1 MGVLIR
7 RATGDRYG
15 LSARHVVG
23 RAPANHLRLENRV
36 VSNVHAELLWNGSN
50 WEIHDLGSRNG
61 TFVGVRRLDSG
72 ARAALR
78 RGAQI
83 AFGDAE
89 DPFELVDDGP
99 PSAVAISDDGQRQES
114 EQGIL
119 ILPDPEHPT
128 CTIFED
134 GGGNWV
140 VELNDGARQRISSGG
155 TLRVAERTWR
165 IELPVIAEHTWQVG
179 SGQMG
184 LQHATMR
191 FSLNHHQ
198 ALVEI
203 HLIQDAQLMPLP
215 SRAYHQLLLTLARTR
230 LADQERADVS
240 EAEVGWMLVD
250 DLLTLLDMS
259 ETTANVYICRA
270 RKDLARAGVL
280 RATDLVERQPTPRR
294 IRLGVRKVE
303 LVEV

>member
-1 MGVLIR
+1 MGCLIR

-15 LSARHVVG
+15 LSSRYVVG
-23 RAPANHLRLENRV
+23 RAPASHLRLENRL
-36 VSNVHAELLWNGSN
+36 VSNAHAELLWTGSN
-50 WEIHDLGSRNG
+50 WEVRDLGSRNG
-61 TFVGVRRLDSG
+61 TFVGVHRLESG

-99 PSAVAISDDGQRQES
+99 PSAVAVSDDGQRQES

-119 ILPDPEHPT
+119 ILPDPEHPM

-140 VELNDGARQRISSGG
+140 VELDNGARQHISSGG
-155 TLRVAERTWR
+155 TLRVAKHIWR
-165 IELPVIAEHTWQVG
+165 IELPVIAEHTWQVN

-184 LQHATMR
+184 LQHATLR
-191 FSLNHHQ
+191 FSLDHHQ
-198 ALVEI
+198 ALMEI
-203 HLIQDAQLMPLP
+203 HLIQDAQILPLP
-215 SRAYHQLLLTLARTR
+215 SRAYHQLLLTLARAR
-230 LADQERADVS
+230 LDEQARADVS

-250 DLLTLLDMS
+250 DLLRLLNMS
-259 ETTANVYICRA
+259 EPTANVYICRA

-303 LVEV
+303 IVQV